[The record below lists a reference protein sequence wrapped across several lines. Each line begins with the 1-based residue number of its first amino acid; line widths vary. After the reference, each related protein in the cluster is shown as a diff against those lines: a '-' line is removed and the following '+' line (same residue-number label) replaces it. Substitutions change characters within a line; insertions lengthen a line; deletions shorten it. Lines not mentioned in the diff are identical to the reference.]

1 MPEEKIRRYGFHG
14 TSHKYIS
21 QRACDFTG
29 INISN
34 SKMEWMGIKFSQ
46 SLNEQNN
53 GKEGEISSSDSKV
66 KVMVVPTNEELM
78 IVSESAA
85 LAESKL

>member
-1 MPEEKIRRYGFHG
+1 
-14 TSHKYIS
+14 
-21 QRACDFTG
+21 
-29 INISN
+29 
-34 SKMEWMGIKFSQ
+34 MEWIGIKFSQ

-78 IVSESAA
+78 ILSESAA